1 MVYYETVTETID
13 VSFRGRRVDWELIMM
28 KNTEDCQH
36 LLLHS
41 PPAQKKKQKN
51 KEYRTQKYTQVNNH
65 SRHTRMHTNCITHT
79 HSHHVSD
86 TIMHRHSYNPS
97 G

>member
-65 SRHTRMHTNCITHT
+65 SRHTCMHTNCITHT
-79 HSHHVSD
+79 HTQSSCQ
-86 TIMHRHSYNPS
+86 
-97 G
+97 

>member
-41 PPAQKKKQKN
+41 PPAQKKKTKKQGIQNTKI
-51 KEYRTQKYTQVNNH
+51 
-65 SRHTRMHTNCITHT
+65 HTGEQSLQTHMHA
-79 HSHHVSD
+79 
-86 TIMHRHSYNPS
+86 Y
-97 G
+97 